1 MGGMAKAA
9 AGLGQEAGLLLA
21 AVPPSPSGA
30 TVEAPPP
37 VDGRAVADVKAEGGE
52 KTLSIADDPQPRA
65 MTVVVAV
72 VLALALAFGAKDGG
86 DGNGEKRAI
95 PSAAT
100 ADGERGGLAGGYCC
114 NSNAVAAAAG
124 ALAPLPLSAPLP
136 AAKAPPMCVALLLA
150 LALLALGSRFLV
162 SCGWL
167 LGPTGSEGEKG
178 SVCGLVPAA
187 PESPCTEGRKA

>member
-1 MGGMAKAA
+1 MAA
-9 AGLGQEAGLLLA
+9 AGLGQEAGLLPA

-37 VDGRAVADVKAEGGE
+37 VDDGRAVADVKAEGGE
-52 KTLSIADDPQPRA
+52 KTLPIADDPQPRA
-65 MTVVVAV
+65 MTVVVAA
-72 VLALALAFGAKDGG
+72 VLALALPFGAKDGD
-86 DGNGEKRAI
+86 DGNGEKRAML
-95 PSAAT
+95 SAAP
-100 ADGERGGLAGGYCC
+100 DGERDGLAGGYCC

-124 ALAPLPLSAPLP
+124 ALAPLPVSAPLP
-136 AAKAPPMCVALLLA
+136 AAKATPPMLVAL
-150 LALLALGSRFLV
+150 LALLALLV
-162 SCGWL
+162 LGPRLRASCGWL